1 MTGWR
6 LAEASVHKSTRCR
19 PNRNFL
25 PKLWFHCTHLFFIR
39 QSFFKGLSFSW
50 ILLLRDY
57 KVFIQCAFVKL
68 SACLSNFSVV
78 FPEWYVIITLTDEL
92 IFRLAIIKFTDF
104 LEFLHMNS
112 LNNLVIILVVILSG
126 FAGGT

>member
-1 MTGWR
+1 VSPKPQFSPET
-6 LAEASVHKSTRCR
+6 LVSLYTSVFYS
-19 PNRNFL
+19 P
-25 PKLWFHCTHLFFIR
+25 I
-39 QSFFKGLSFSW
+39 FFKGLSFSW